1 MSAYK
6 EYNNLNSTML
16 YFYGM
21 RYRGYSP
28 MCQPMNGLYVVLS
41 QDEEYYNTLAYTR
54 KLSEAEERDYE
65 LVYLGM
71 K

>member
-1 MSAYK
+1 MKAFNDY
-6 EYNNLNSTML
+6 ENLNPTTL

-28 MCQPMNGLYVVLS
+28 MCQPKNGLYIVLS
-41 QDEEYYNTLAYTR
+41 QDEEFYNTLAYTR